1 MKSEGRSQKGSMH
14 EPRATIGPI
23 AIAVLAAALFGA
35 ALSCAA
41 AQDPFPNQPGAL
53 SANEIQAAAAA
64 MKSALRGAA
73 ELPLFASGRRSGGHM
88 MPSYALFAS
97 PLPDFSE
104 RVKVRRQ
111 VICNYWSNGSVW
123 RCSEPHD
130 QFRMTANGM
139 EHAFSHQIAGGSGD
153 RRAVVDAVDFIYSRC
168 WNDQFTAIGGK
179 PFTPSPDSDFVST
192 VLDDGR
198 GYTVITGPLSD
209 GNSYRLEKTDRSGDD
224 CGFRIHHVR
233 LLKAGVILPES
244 YAKEAAAQA
253 EKDDAAWREQM
264 LARERELARATPL
277 AASPE
282 GTRVEEWIA
291 MIFFFIAM
299 IFSGLAVDT
308 WPLRRSDPWGAAR
321 RAGMFA
327 TLCTVAAIFSAALV
341 PMTVNIRI
349 DLLADAV
356 VVLGAWVA
364 FVSLAIYAAAGG
376 RKDQGG
382 RQEDDS

>member
-1 MKSEGRSQKGSMH
+1 
-14 EPRATIGPI
+14 
-23 AIAVLAAALFGA
+23 
-35 ALSCAA
+35 
-41 AQDPFPNQPGAL
+41 
-53 SANEIQAAAAA
+53 
-64 MKSALRGAA
+64 
-73 ELPLFASGRRSGGHM
+73 M

-111 VICNYWSNGSVW
+111 VVCNYWSNGSVW

-233 LLKAGVILPES
+233 LVKAGVILPES

-253 EKDDAAWREQM
+253 EKDAAAWREKE
-264 LARERELARATPL
+264 LALQRERERAMQHEAPD
-277 AASPE
+277 E
-282 GTRVEEWIA
+282 GTQVQEWIA
-291 MIFFFIAM
+291 MIFFFTAM
-299 IFSGLAVDT
+299 IFGGLAVVKP

-321 RAGMFA
+321 KAGMFA

-341 PMTVNIRI
+341 PMTINIRI

-364 FVSLAIYAAAGG
+364 FATLAISAAAGG

-382 RQEDDS
+382 RQQDES